1 MSVEAIPPSALIP
14 PVPTANSSS
23 SVVPGTSGP
32 PVVSGGSGVQDVS
45 AAAAVSPSSMGGG
58 NGVSPNGGS
67 SGASTHNPM
76 AVKVNQEVLTS
87 LHLIKDIR
95 RLEKYQR
102 DFFVKVKESLT
113 HVHVLLDHQLMD
125 MAWSDNLSD
134 CEENLLKVSTHVQNT
149 PSSQLHD
156 VYSILLHDREKISAR
171 FQELSVKSSLSEF
184 VVNSRQLLDIAAVR
198 MAAEAILKNEKPIPA
213 QGDQSIPVDH
223 TFFLA
228 NFCTT
233 SLASSMMA
241 SFVPKPPATSSS
253 SNVNASSASPSV
265 PTPTTLP
272 PESVENFQNA
282 SSQPAAP
289 STNNLIYEKKVNGM
303 GGQDES
309 VNGEQSKPGGG
320 GGEYPAPPTVPSL
333 PPGVPPPPGV
343 SASSVGGGNMYGEVV
358 VDANANTAMDKYL
371 QHAAAAAGITI
382 EPVAPVP
389 GATAVAASISSTA
402 ASTNGGCGHELVTAI
417 SQITQ
422 TPIPVPTA
430 VTTVASPSPV
440 QVSMSGSAGG
450 KQTGS
455 TQVVKATS
463 GSTAVPSSAAAAQK
477 KKLDPWGSKVADE
490 QGVGGAPS
498 SEELPS
504 RDRYARTASGG
515 SGGTPYKG
523 VGGGGGP
530 TIATTSS
537 GGSANE
543 LSLPTD
549 ASSEAVT
556 DDDEASC
563 HDSKGGGDKPPPPL
577 SFARIASLNIEKQA
591 ASQAAVISQAASLG
605 HNRAAAR
612 GQLQPQM
619 AQQQLLHAQQQLPK
633 PGGGQVNLQ
642 AAQQQQQQPSIAQI
656 QHQQQQ
662 IMAEV
667 DAAVRAGQQQQQQMA
682 AAGAP
687 PSQQQLQQQQQSLQM
702 AAAAGAAAAAGSQL
716 QQQMS
721 PPMGMAGAMMAAAAA
736 GGPMMQAPPPHAA
749 RVHHPAALGQAAA
762 YAQQHQ
768 QMQAMMQQAQ
778 QIPPSLPNTNNPRFF
793 FDISMEGK
801 RLGRVI
807 IEVQSAVA
815 PRMAMNFSMLVTGE
829 KGFGYKGCQF
839 FQAWRN
845 ESVICGDWEHNSG
858 RGGRAALDGGPLFTP
873 DDTRLPCIRGAVG
886 MRRMSKKHSSLNQVA
901 SQFRIILANMNT
913 QFTGIFGHIVSGIE
927 ALDKVADM
935 GGEGGRPE
943 KSAVVTNCGVYM
955 QAKS

>member
-1 MSVEAIPPSALIP
+1 
-14 PVPTANSSS
+14 
-23 SVVPGTSGP
+23 
-32 PVVSGGSGVQDVS
+32 
-45 AAAAVSPSSMGGG
+45 
-58 NGVSPNGGS
+58 
-67 SGASTHNPM
+67 
-76 AVKVNQEVLTS
+76 
-87 LHLIKDIR
+87 
-95 RLEKYQR
+95 
-102 DFFVKVKESLT
+102 
-113 HVHVLLDHQLMD
+113 
-125 MAWSDNLSD
+125 
-134 CEENLLKVSTHVQNT
+134 
-149 PSSQLHD
+149 
-156 VYSILLHDREKISAR
+156 
-171 FQELSVKSSLSEF
+171 
-184 VVNSRQLLDIAAVR
+184 
-198 MAAEAILKNEKPIPA
+198 
-213 QGDQSIPVDH
+213 
-223 TFFLA
+223 
-228 NFCTT
+228 
-233 SLASSMMA
+233 
-241 SFVPKPPATSSS
+241 
-253 SNVNASSASPSV
+253 
-265 PTPTTLP
+265 
-272 PESVENFQNA
+272 
-282 SSQPAAP
+282 
-289 STNNLIYEKKVNGM
+289 
-303 GGQDES
+303 
-309 VNGEQSKPGGG
+309 
-320 GGEYPAPPTVPSL
+320 
-333 PPGVPPPPGV
+333 
-343 SASSVGGGNMYGEVV
+343 
-358 VDANANTAMDKYL
+358 
-371 QHAAAAAGITI
+371 
-382 EPVAPVP
+382 
-389 GATAVAASISSTA
+389 
-402 ASTNGGCGHELVTAI
+402 
-417 SQITQ
+417 
-422 TPIPVPTA
+422 
-430 VTTVASPSPV
+430 
-440 QVSMSGSAGG
+440 
-450 KQTGS
+450 
-455 TQVVKATS
+455 
-463 GSTAVPSSAAAAQK
+463 
-477 KKLDPWGSKVADE
+477 
-490 QGVGGAPS
+490 
-498 SEELPS
+498 
-504 RDRYARTASGG
+504 
-515 SGGTPYKG
+515 
-523 VGGGGGP
+523 
-530 TIATTSS
+530 
-537 GGSANE
+537 
-543 LSLPTD
+543 
-549 ASSEAVT
+549 
-556 DDDEASC
+556 
-563 HDSKGGGDKPPPPL
+563 
-577 SFARIASLNIEKQA
+577 LNIEKQA

-605 HNRAAAR
+605 HNQAAAR

-642 AAQQQQQQPSIAQI
+642 AAQQQQPSIAQI